1 MERGAERSR
10 ETERGSERPRE
21 AQRGPGA
28 GLRPLAEVYTPF
40 AFVYRHRIAV
50 KGILWNVAYSV
61 GAHAALNTAALN
73 TAAWSHNSTVF
84 FYDCAPSRGHGVV
97 VWRVEGWFLRVGIQR
112 RSAGVADSNAFM
124 QKAKSEKQMLYRE
137 APPDSYIHTPTSRIT
152 TRELAGWLAGGIT
165 TREPVLRFA
174 GWLAGGLAGWLRPR
188 EAQKGGACIEQ
199 ACPCSVPKTDQLIRS
214 RYVDATRNLW
224 VARPTEASP
233 TEDRAHSGQTCSAL
247 DLRADQGGLLPGG
260 DGLPCGRQPVP

>member
-61 GAHAALNTAALN
+61 GAHAALNAAALN

-124 QKAKSEKQMLYRE
+124 QKAKSEKQMLFRE
-137 APPDSYIHTPTSRIT
+137 APPDSYIHTYIRPQAELRP
-152 TRELAGWLAGGIT
+152 ENWLAGWLA
-165 TREPVLRFA
+165 E
-174 GWLAGGLAGWLRPR
+174 
-188 EAQKGGACIEQ
+188 
-199 ACPCSVPKTDQLIRS
+199 
-214 RYVDATRNLW
+214 
-224 VARPTEASP
+224 
-233 TEDRAHSGQTCSAL
+233 
-247 DLRADQGGLLPGG
+247 
-260 DGLPCGRQPVP
+260 